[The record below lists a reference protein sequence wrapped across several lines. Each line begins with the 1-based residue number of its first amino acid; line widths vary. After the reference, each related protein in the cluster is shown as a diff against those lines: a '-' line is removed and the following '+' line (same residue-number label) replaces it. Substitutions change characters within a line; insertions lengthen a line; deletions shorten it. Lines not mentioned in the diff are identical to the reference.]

1 MPRLGLGNKS
11 TNSGLITPGI
21 ITENLVLKHN
31 YNAGSVVP
39 LSDGAALFDGS
50 DDYISVAHNSNLT
63 PSSITVSAWVKLPGE
78 APTDTYPRVID
89 NDGTDGGGTDKG
101 WNFRYVK
108 GTNRFSARV
117 SANGTDHD
125 LIQSDSTYT
134 DYNKWYHVAFNYNS
148 SNGTG
153 KIYVDGAHDGTD
165 TGGITGA
172 LNDSGEA
179 LRIGGNTGGDQMWDG
194 YICNVGIWSSVLTEA
209 QIKSI
214 MNKNYAGL
222 TDSEKTNLVSW
233 WNLSA
238 DANDSHG
245 SNNGTLS

>member
-1 MPRLGLGNKS
+1 MPLGLGNNLS
-11 TNSGLITPGI
+11 RTGIITPGI
-21 ITENLVLKHN
+21 ITDNLVLKHN
-31 YNAGSVVP
+31 YSAGSVVP
-39 LSDGAALFDGS
+39 ISDGAALFDGT

-63 PSSITVSAWVKLPGE
+63 PSSITVSAWVKFPGE
-78 APTDTYPRVID
+78 APTDSYPRIAD
-89 NDGTDGGGTDKG
+89 NDGSGKG

-108 GTNRFSARV
+108 STNRFSARV

-134 DYNKWYHVAFNYNS
+134 DYNKWYHVAFNYDS
-148 SNGTG
+148 SSGTG
-153 KIYVDGAHDGTD
+153 KIYIDGVHDGTD

-172 LNDSGEA
+172 LNDESAA

-194 YICNVGIWSSVLTEA
+194 YICNVGVWSSVLTQA

-222 TDSEKTNLVSW
+222 TSSEKTNLVSW
-233 WNLSA
+233 WNLSSN
-238 DANDSHG
+238 ANDSHG